1 MASAAPEQV
10 YTTEEYLQIITL
22 CNEEEAKHLL
32 VQTQNDLMLAVEIFF
47 AMVQDSADD
56 ISIKDDNDKA
66 MISESGDHKNE
77 SYESCVNEEKAEEKN
92 NSRDQMEA
100 LQWPLPLP
108 TPLDVKASQKNLIS
122 KLKRELMFEA
132 VIVSLSSAYPLLP
145 SGYLRNVAMQFKGK
159 EVKVHKY
166 LNSVKEAA
174 KEPKSV
180 LPGSVSDEYSSSAA
194 GDSLN
199 QATDTDTPPP
209 RILTPEQFQPNDAW
223 CEAQYCKGCDEVP
236 HCGGNIEWLVGVGV
250 VVVIMGVCIV
260 LSLLFYAI

>member
-1 MASAAPEQV
+1 
-10 YTTEEYLQIITL
+10 
-22 CNEEEAKHLL
+22 
-32 VQTQNDLMLAVEIFF
+32 
-47 AMVQDSADD
+47 
-56 ISIKDDNDKA
+56 
-66 MISESGDHKNE
+66 
-77 SYESCVNEEKAEEKN
+77 
-92 NSRDQMEA
+92 
-100 LQWPLPLP
+100 
-108 TPLDVKASQKNLIS
+108 
-122 KLKRELMFEA
+122 
-132 VIVSLSSAYPLLP
+132 
-145 SGYLRNVAMQFKGK
+145 MQFKGK